1 MSCISTNPSKRRSYL
16 LQCRFIILGLF
27 VQVPLEDGLVESQ
40 VLCFVTKDY
49 CVGRPSVPKLPEQF
63 AFLDPLTHF
72 HQVVDPRNLGHP
84 DFHDAD
90 ASDFGVVCF
99 DHVDLPGGH
108 HGEQGL

>member
-1 MSCISTNPSKRRSYL
+1 M
-16 LQCRFIILGLF
+16 
-27 VQVPLEDGLVESQ
+27 PLEDRLVEAQ

-49 CVGRPSVPKLPEQF
+49 RVGRPSEPKLPKQL
-63 AFLDPLTHF
+63 AFFYPLTDF
-72 HQVVDPRNLGHP
+72 HQVVDPRNLSHP
-84 DFHDAD
+84 YFHDTD